1 MAERIHR
8 KICFFSG
15 DITRCGGTER
25 IAVMLADEL
34 VRDPDTE
41 VVFLSW
47 SEGNA
52 EPFFPIDPGIRRHKL
67 FPFNFPF
74 RFFYRFAAKKLKSF
88 LIRNSITH
96 LIDID
101 VILTNVSAR
110 AVAQT
115 DCKLIAWE
123 HFHYHEDLG
132 CKLRNTGR
140 KQAKVHADAIVTL
153 TDRDKKQYQET
164 PASARIVTIPNAII
178 PPTENEKTEIP
189 DKPFI
194 LSVGR
199 LCYQKGFDRL
209 PAIAEKIF
217 TSNDNWK
224 WLIIGD
230 GPDRKKLKSEIA
242 ARGLSEKIILAG
254 QRDAAPFFHHA
265 AFTVM
270 MSRFEGFP
278 LVLLEALER
287 HCPVVA
293 FDCPNGP
300 SEVIQEGVNGF
311 LVPAEDVDALTRKI
325 QLLMNDDALRKTL
338 SQAAR
343 DSIRAFTPEVF
354 FERWRTLL
362 AETERQP

>member
-1 MAERIHR
+1 MSNTWKSRR
-8 KICFFSG
+8 ICFFSG

-25 IAVMLADEL
+25 IAIMLANEL
-34 VRDPDTE
+34 ARDPDTE

-47 SEGNA
+47 SEGDSK
-52 EPFFPIDPGIRRHKL
+52 PFFTMDPRIRRNRL

-74 RFFYRFAAKKLKSF
+74 RFFYKVAAKKLKSF
-88 LIRNSITH
+88 LRKDHITH

-110 AVAQT
+110 AIAQT

-132 CKLRNTGR
+132 CKLRQTGR
-140 KQAKVHADAIVTL
+140 ETAKDHADAIVTL
-153 TDRDKKQYQET
+153 TEGDRKQYESL
-164 PASARIVTIPNAII
+164 PSNARIVAIPNAIM
-178 PPTENEKTEIP
+178 PPTENEVTDMPEG
-189 DKPFI
+189 PFI

-217 TSNDNWK
+217 TDNDNWK
-224 WLIIGD
+224 WLVVGD
-230 GPDRKKLKSEIA
+230 GPDQKKLKSEIEL
-242 ARGLSEKIILAG
+242 RGLSERIFLAG
-254 QRDAAPFFHHA
+254 RCDAAPFFHHA

-278 LVLLEALER
+278 LVLLESLER

-300 SEVIQEGVNGF
+300 TEVIQNGVNGF
-311 LVPAEDVDALTRKI
+311 LIPAEDVDALTQKI
-325 QLLMNDDALRKTL
+325 QLLMNDNALRKTL

-354 FERWRTLL
+354 FERWRALL
-362 AETERQP
+362 AEVEA